1 MALLIAQEE
10 FGDAILTG
18 IRGLSLNPDIHK
30 GRLFLA
36 HAMFRAGCIP
46 FAVREVR
53 ELCQEF
59 PDREH
64 LRNLLLK
71 LQPSDAPS
79 SPQPQPQ
86 ATARREEELADVEFD
101 PDLLDDL

>member
-10 FGDAILTG
+10 FGDAILIG

-46 FAVREVR
+46 FAAREVR

-59 PDREH
+59 PEREH

-71 LQPSDAPS
+71 LQPSDTGPT
-79 SPQPQPQ
+79 SPPQPQ
-86 ATARREEELADVEFD
+86 ASARQEEELADVEFD
-101 PDLLDDL
+101 PDLLDEL